1 MAAASVTRVPLE
13 TRAGATRDTPPYLS
27 ALEERE
33 RDAVGGKRNKRFP
46 LSSLKHLGVGGIWES
61 GELKRKVDEL
71 CTSFTNAILIPL
83 RNNFCSFFFFFF
95 FLSLLSSSSPSSS
108 CLGES
113 NPTPTKSNVSYSALL
128 KLSRGPVVCLFD
140 VFYLKFVLESE
151 GKLMWSKRTLFFPT
165 SASSL
170 REERET

>member
-95 FLSLLSSSSPSSS
+95 SFSLSSAHHHHHHH
-108 CLGES
+108 
-113 NPTPTKSNVSYSALL
+113 VSAKATQPQQSQ
-128 KLSRGPVVCLFD
+128 
-140 VFYLKFVLESE
+140 
-151 GKLMWSKRTLFFPT
+151 T
-165 SASSL
+165 
-170 REERET
+170 